1 MVKWIIGLAGLA
13 FLGLL
18 GAVGMVLWVFW
29 TYGSDLPD
37 YHQLAQYE
45 PDIATRIHAGDGA
58 LLAEYAIQQRLFVPV
73 AAMPPRLTGAFLSA
87 EDKAFYRHFGVDPL
101 ALTRAVVTNI
111 RYLRSGRRPV
121 GASTIT
127 QQVAKNF
134 LLTNEVSIERK
145 IKEAILS
152 IRMERA
158 LSKDQILAL
167 YLNDIYLGMNS
178 YGVAAAALN
187 YFDKALDQ
195 LDLHEMAY
203 LAALPKAPSNYHPQ
217 RRTNA
222 ALGRRNW
229 VLSQMHKNGYISFD
243 EMRIAQARPLGV
255 ARQTGSDR
263 AEAPY
268 FAEEVRRQLISLFG
282 ADQLYSGGLS
292 VRTSLDPRLQAL
304 ADQALR
310 ESVDKNAILVLYQP
324 LSSRQRVAAQTA
336 VEGIVGPLAGGLAGL
351 ALVLLFQVLHLD
363 PVQLAAIMVAWCS
376 RSVIAGCGLPLVG
389 CIFCSCCLRC
399 ASIHAIT
406 SAL

>member
-1 MVKWIIGLAGLA
+1 M
-13 FLGLL
+13 LGLL

-73 AAMPPRLTGAFLSA
+73 AAMPPRLIGAFLSA

-178 YGVAAAALN
+178 YGVAAACL
-187 YFDKALDQ
+187 
-195 LDLHEMAY
+195 E
-203 LAALPKAPSNYHPQ
+203 
-217 RRTNA
+217 
-222 ALGRRNW
+222 
-229 VLSQMHKNGYISFD
+229 
-243 EMRIAQARPLGV
+243 
-255 ARQTGSDR
+255 
-263 AEAPY
+263 
-268 FAEEVRRQLISLFG
+268 LF
-282 ADQLYSGGLS
+282 
-292 VRTSLDPRLQAL
+292 
-304 ADQALR
+304 
-310 ESVDKNAILVLYQP
+310 
-324 LSSRQRVAAQTA
+324 
-336 VEGIVGPLAGGLAGL
+336 
-351 ALVLLFQVLHLD
+351 
-363 PVQLAAIMVAWCS
+363 
-376 RSVIAGCGLPLVG
+376 
-389 CIFCSCCLRC
+389 
-399 ASIHAIT
+399 
-406 SAL
+406 